1 MVLTAAN
8 VGEVIDSPSRPGEWQ
23 RSPHLRSERQRS
35 MGEGG
40 HWRPRH
46 AESHCGRMSMDSF
59 FACNRRTATVVV
71 QLVAVI
77 ATGCGESKHRSRTVP
92 ASRQQAIGK
101 PRGSSRGS
109 SVSTAR
115 RTERSGLARSGGRAH
130 GTVPVIGA
138 GRVIRSFS
146 GTGNRRI
153 GSLSEKTA
161 IVLQWRTAGRAIQLF
176 TVHGFVLVDSHAA
189 TGRVRLARGGYPALR
204 VATRGSWTVQLRAA
218 L

>member
-1 MVLTAAN
+1 
-8 VGEVIDSPSRPGEWQ
+8 
-23 RSPHLRSERQRS
+23 
-35 MGEGG
+35 
-40 HWRPRH
+40 
-46 AESHCGRMSMDSF
+46 MDSF
-59 FACNRRTATVVV
+59 FAFNRRTATVVV
-71 QLVAVI
+71 LLVAVI

-101 PRGSSRGS
+101 PRASSRGS
-109 SVSTAR
+109 SVSKAR
-115 RTERSGLARSGGRAH
+115 STERSGLSRSGSRAH

-146 GTGNRRI
+146 GTGN
-153 GSLSEKTA
+153 
-161 IVLQWRTAGRAIQLF
+161 LQWRTAGRAIQLF

-189 TGRVRLARGGYPALR
+189 TGRVRLARGDYPVLR